1 MSKQQ
6 ETLTGAEEIRWDLAD
21 LYPDSNTLE
30 SDLEGVAAAAED
42 FAQRYRG
49 QVASLDDSALATSLE
64 EFEALQERL
73 VRAHTYSYLNWCTH
87 LDDSERGALLQKV
100 RELST
105 QIQQKL
111 LFFELE
117 WVQLEDSQAEKL
129 LKSTAITPYRHYLE
143 CERLTKPHVLGEPEE
158 KVLSEKALTGQQ
170 AWNRFFDEMVGSQR
184 FSFEGRQLTQQEILA
199 KLYGANRQVRQRA
212 AQSFTEGLEHHL
224 RELTFVFNT
233 ILADK
238 SSDDRLRRYPNWLSS
253 RNLSN
258 EISEE
263 AVQTLIESVTNRY
276 DLVARYYNLKRKLL
290 GLEEIHDYDRYAPLE
305 GVETSYSWNQA
316 KDITLK
322 AYESFHPRLGSI
334 AADFFKQRWI
344 DAPVEP
350 GKVGGAFSHPA
361 VPSAHPYVLLNYTG
375 NIRDVQT
382 LAHELGHGVHQY
394 LSRRQGL
401 LQSDTPLTLAET
413 ASTFGEM
420 LVFDRLMKQEDNP
433 GAHLS
438 MIVSKIDD
446 IVATVFRQVAMNRF
460 EDRIHTT
467 RRTKGELS
475 SDHFSELWMET
486 QQDMFQGS
494 VRLGDHYRIWWSY
507 IPHFL
512 HTPGYVYAYAF
523 GELLVLALYG
533 QYQKE
538 GKDFVEK
545 YLRLLEA
552 GGSDWPHVLLEK
564 LGIDLNDHLFWQEGL
579 AAIEQL
585 ITRAEKLAEEADR
598 RQLATDN
605 KVRRALETDN

>member
-1 MSKQQ
+1 MNKQP
-6 ETLTGAEEIRWDLAD
+6 ETQTGAEGIRWNLAD

-30 SDLEGVAAAAED
+30 SDLQGVAAAAED

-49 QVASLDDSALATSLE
+49 QVASLDDSGLAATLK

-73 VRAHTYSYLNWCTH
+73 VRAHTYSYLNWCTQM
-87 LDDSERGALLQKV
+87 DDSKRGALLQKV
-100 RELST
+100 REVST
-105 QIQQKL
+105 QIRQKL

-129 LKSTAITPYRHYLE
+129 LKSTALTPYRHYLE
-143 CERLTKPHVLGEPEE
+143 CERLTKPHVLSEPEE
-158 KVLSEKALTGQQ
+158 KVLSEKALTGNQ
-170 AWNRFFDEMVGSQR
+170 AWNRFFDEIVGSAR
-184 FSFEGRQLTQQEILA
+184 FSFEGQELTQQEILA
-199 KLYGANRQVRQRA
+199 KFYSANRQVRQRA
-212 AQSFTEGLEHHL
+212 AQSFTEGLERYL
-224 RELTFVFNT
+224 RELTFIFNT
-233 ILADK
+233 LLADK
-238 SSDDRLRRYPNWLSS
+238 NSDDRLRRYPNWLSS

-263 AVQTLIESVTNRY
+263 TVQTLIASVTNRY
-276 DLVARYYNLKRKLL
+276 DLVARFYNLKATLL
-290 GLEEIHDYDRYAPLE
+290 GLEELHDYDRYAPLE
-305 GVETSYSWNQA
+305 EVETSYSWDQA

-334 AADFFKQRWI
+334 VADFFKQRWI

-350 GKVGGAFSHPA
+350 GKAGGAFSHPA

-375 NIRDVQT
+375 NIGDVQT

-394 LSRRQGL
+394 LSRQQGL
-401 LQSDTPLTLAET
+401 LQGDTPLTLAET

-420 LVFDRLMKQEDNP
+420 LVFDRLMKQEDSP

-438 MIVSKIDD
+438 LIVSKIDD

-475 SDHFSELWMET
+475 SDHFSEIWMET

-523 GELLVLALYG
+523 GELLVLALYA

-538 GKDFVEK
+538 GEDFVEK
-545 YLRLLEA
+545 YLGLLEA

-564 LGIDLNDHLFWQEGL
+564 LGIDLNNRRFWQEGL
-579 AAIEQL
+579 SAIEQL
-585 ITRAEKLAEEADR
+585 IPRAEKLAKEVDSKQLTADS
-598 RQLATDN
+598 
-605 KVRRALETDN
+605 

>member
-1 MSKQQ
+1 MNKQL
-6 ETLTGAEEIRWDLAD
+6 ESRTGAEEIRWNLAD
-21 LYPDSNTLE
+21 LYPDSKTLE
-30 SDLEGVAAAAED
+30 TDLQGVAAAAED
-42 FAQRYRG
+42 FAQRHRG
-49 QVASLDDSALATSLE
+49 QVASLDDSGLAATLK

-73 VRAHTYSYLNWCTH
+73 VRAHTYAHLNWCTH
-87 LDDSERGALLQKV
+87 MDDSERGALLQKV
-100 RELST
+100 REIST

-129 LKSTAITPYRHYLE
+129 MKSAAMTPYRHYLE
-143 CERLTKPHVLGEPEE
+143 CERLTKPHVLSEPEE
-158 KVLSEKALTGQQ
+158 KLLSEKALTGHQ
-170 AWNRFFDEMVGSQR
+170 AWNRFFDEIVGSAR
-184 FSFEGRQLTQQEILA
+184 FSFEGQELTQQEILA
-199 KLYGANRQVRQRA
+199 KFYSANRQVRQRA
-212 AQSFTEGLEHHL
+212 AQSFTKGLERYL
-224 RELTFVFNT
+224 RELTFIFNT

-238 SSDDRLRRYPNWLSS
+238 SSDDRLRHYPNWLSS

-276 DLVARYYNLKRKLL
+276 DLVARFYDLKKKLL

-305 GVETSYSWNQA
+305 EVETSYSWNQA

-334 AADFFKQRWI
+334 AADFFKHRWI

-350 GKVGGAFSHPA
+350 GKAGGAFSHPA

-394 LSRRQGL
+394 LSRQQGL
-401 LQSDTPLTLAET
+401 LQADTPLTLAET

-420 LVFDRLMKQEDNP
+420 LVFDRLMKQENSP
-433 GAHLS
+433 SAHLS

-446 IVATVFRQVAMNRF
+446 IMATVFRQVAMNRF

-523 GELLVLALYG
+523 GELLVLALYA

-538 GKDFVEK
+538 GEDFVEK
-545 YLRLLEA
+545 YLQLLEA
-552 GGSDWPHVLLEK
+552 GGSDWPHVLLAK
-564 LGIDLNDHLFWQEGL
+564 LGIDLKNPQFWKEGL
-579 AAIEQL
+579 SAIEQL
-585 ITRAEKLAEEADR
+585 ITRAEELAKEMDSE
-598 RQLATDN
+598 QLTTDS
-605 KVRRALETDN
+605 

>member
-1 MSKQQ
+1 LSHQQ
-6 ETLTGAEEIRWDLAD
+6 KTQTGAEEIRWNLAD
-21 LYPDSNTLE
+21 LYPDSTTLE
-30 SDLEGVAAAAED
+30 DDLEGVSAAAED

-49 QVASLDDSALATSLE
+49 QVVSLDDAGLATALE
-64 EFEALQERL
+64 DFEALQERL
-73 VRAHTYSYLNWCTH
+73 VRAHTYTYLNWCTH
-87 LDDSERGALLQKV
+87 LDDSEHGALLQKV
-100 RELST
+100 REVST

-158 KVLSEKALTGQQ
+158 KVLSEKALTGSQ
-170 AWNRFFDEMVGSQR
+170 AWNRFFDEIVGSTR
-184 FSFEGRQLTQQEILA
+184 FSFEGQELTQQEILA
-199 KLYGANRQVRQRA
+199 KLYSADRQVRQRA

-233 ILADK
+233 LLADK
-238 SSDDRLRRYPNWLSS
+238 SSNDRLRHYPNWLSS

-263 AVQTLIESVTNRY
+263 AVQTLIESVTHRY
-276 DLVARYYNLKRKLL
+276 DLVARYYNLKRTLL
-290 GLEEIHDYDRYAPLE
+290 GLEELHDYDRYAPLE
-305 GVETSYSWNQA
+305 EVETSYSWNQA
-316 KDITLK
+316 KEITLK

-394 LSRRQGL
+394 LARPQGL

-420 LVFDRLMKQEDNP
+420 LVFDRLMKREDSP

-446 IVATVFRQVAMNRF
+446 IMATVFRQVAMNRF

-475 SDHFSELWMET
+475 SDHFSEFWMET
-486 QQDMFQGS
+486 QEEMFQGS

-523 GELLVLALYG
+523 GELLVLALYAR
-533 QYQKE
+533 YQKE
-538 GKDFVEK
+538 GEEFVEK

-564 LGIDLNDHLFWQEGL
+564 LGIDLNDSRFWQEGL
-579 AAIEQL
+579 SSIEQL
-585 ITRAEKLAEEADR
+585 VTRAEKLAEEVNSAR
-598 RQLATDN
+598 E
-605 KVRRALETDN
+605 AL

>member
-1 MSKQQ
+1 MNKQP
-6 ETLTGAEEIRWDLAD
+6 ETQTGAEEIRWNLAD

-30 SDLEGVAAAAED
+30 SDLQGVAAAAED

-49 QVASLDDSALATSLE
+49 QVASLDDSGLTATLK

-73 VRAHTYSYLNWCTH
+73 VRAHTYSYLNWCTQM
-87 LDDSERGALLQKV
+87 DDSERGALLQKV
-100 RELST
+100 REVST
-105 QIQQKL
+105 QIRQKL

-117 WVQLEDSQAEKL
+117 WVQLEHSQAEKL
-129 LKSTAITPYRHYLE
+129 LKSTALTPYRHYLE

-158 KVLSEKALTGQQ
+158 KILSEKALTGSQ
-170 AWNRFFDEMVGSQR
+170 AWNRFFDEIVGSAR
-184 FSFEGRQLTQQEILA
+184 FSFEGQELTQQEILA
-199 KLYGANRQVRQRA
+199 KFYSADRQVRQQA

-224 RELTFVFNT
+224 QELTFIFNT

-238 SSDDRLRRYPNWLSS
+238 SSDDRLRHYPNWLSS

-276 DLVARYYNLKRKLL
+276 DLVARYHNLKRKLL
-290 GLEEIHDYDRYAPLE
+290 GLEEIHDYDRYAPLGE
-305 GVETSYSWNQA
+305 VDTAYSWNQA
-316 KDITLK
+316 KEITLK

-344 DAPVEP
+344 DASVEP
-350 GKVGGAFSHPA
+350 GKAGGAFSHPA

-382 LAHELGHGVHQY
+382 LAHELGHGLHQY

-401 LQSDTPLTLAET
+401 LQADTPLTLAET

-420 LVFDRLMKQEDNP
+420 LVFDRLMKQETNP

-475 SDHFSELWMET
+475 SDHFSELWMKT

-494 VRLGDHYRIWWSY
+494 VQLGDHYRIWWSY

-533 QYQKE
+533 RYQKE
-538 GKDFVEK
+538 GEDFVER

-564 LGIDLNDHLFWQEGL
+564 LGIDLNDRRFWKEGL
-579 AAIEQL
+579 SAIEQL
-585 ITRAEKLAEEADR
+585 VTRAEKLAEEMDSAR
-598 RQLATDN
+598 S
-605 KVRRALETDN
+605 AL

>member
-1 MSKQQ
+1 MSHQQ
-6 ETLTGAEEIRWDLAD
+6 KTQTGAEEIRWNLAD
-21 LYPDSNTLE
+21 LYPDSTTLE
-30 SDLEGVAAAAED
+30 DDLEGVSAAAED

-49 QVASLDDSALATSLE
+49 QVVSLDDAGLATALE
-64 EFEALQERL
+64 DFEALQERL
-73 VRAHTYSYLNWCTH
+73 VRAHTYTYLNWCTH
-87 LDDSERGALLQKV
+87 LDDSEHGALLQKV
-100 RELST
+100 REVST

-111 LFFELE
+111 LFLKLE

-129 LKSTAITPYRHYLE
+129 LKSAAITPYRHYLE

-158 KVLSEKALTGQQ
+158 KVLSEKALTGSQ
-170 AWNRFFDEMVGSQR
+170 AWNRFFDEIVGSTR
-184 FSFEGRQLTQQEILA
+184 FSFEGQELTQQEILA
-199 KLYGANRQVRQRA
+199 KLYSADRQVRQGA

-233 ILADK
+233 LLADK
-238 SSDDRLRRYPNWLSS
+238 SSNDRLRHYPNWLSS

-263 AVQTLIESVTNRY
+263 AVQTLIESVTHRY
-276 DLVARYYNLKRKLL
+276 DLVARYYNLKRTLL
-290 GLEEIHDYDRYAPLE
+290 ELEELHDYDRYAPLE
-305 GVETSYSWNQA
+305 EVETSYSWNQA
-316 KDITLK
+316 KEITLK

-394 LSRRQGL
+394 LARPQGL

-420 LVFDRLMKQEDNP
+420 LVFDRLMKREDSP

-446 IVATVFRQVAMNRF
+446 IMATVFRQVAMNRF

-475 SDHFSELWMET
+475 SDHFSEFWMET
-486 QQDMFQGS
+486 QEEMFQGS

-523 GELLVLALYG
+523 GELLVLALYAR
-533 QYQKE
+533 YQKE
-538 GKDFVEK
+538 GEEFVEK

-564 LGIDLNDHLFWQEGL
+564 LGIDLNDSRFWQEGL
-579 AAIEQL
+579 SSIEQL
-585 ITRAEKLAEEADR
+585 VTRAEKLAEEVNSAR
-598 RQLATDN
+598 E
-605 KVRRALETDN
+605 AL

>member
-1 MSKQQ
+1 MNKPPKTQ
-6 ETLTGAEEIRWDLAD
+6 TGAQEIRWNLAD
-21 LYPDSNTLE
+21 LYPDSNALE
-30 SDLEGVAAAAED
+30 SDLQGVAATAED

-49 QVASLDDSALATSLE
+49 QVASLDDSGLAASLK
-64 EFEALQERL
+64 EFEAVQERL
-73 VRAHTYSYLNWCTH
+73 VRAHTYTYLNWCTH
-87 LDDSERGALLQKV
+87 MDDAQRGALLQKV
-100 RELST
+100 REVST
-105 QIQQKL
+105 QIRQKI

-117 WVQLEDSQAEKL
+117 WIQLEDSQAEEL
-129 LKSTAITPYRHYLE
+129 LKSTAIAPYRHYLE
-143 CERLTKPHVLGEPEE
+143 CERLTKPHVLGESEE
-158 KVLSEKALTGQQ
+158 KVHSEKALTGYQ
-170 AWNRFFDEMVGSQR
+170 AWNRFFDEMVGSTR
-184 FSFEGRQLTQQEILA
+184 FSFEEQELTQQEILA
-199 KLYGANRQVRQRA
+199 KLYSADRQVRQRA
-212 AQSFTEGLEHHL
+212 AQSFTEGLERYL
-224 RELTFVFNT
+224 RELTFIFNT

-238 SSDDRLRRYPNWLSS
+238 SSDDRLRHYPNWLSS

-258 EISEE
+258 QISEE

-290 GLEEIHDYDRYAPLE
+290 GLEELHDYDRYAPLE
-305 GVETSYSWNQA
+305 EVETSYSWNQA

-334 AADFFKQRWI
+334 AADFFKKRWI

-350 GKVGGAFSHPA
+350 GKAGGAFSHPV
-361 VPSAHPYVLLNYTG
+361 VPSAHPYILLNYTG

-394 LSRRQGL
+394 LSRQQGL
-401 LQSDTPLTLAET
+401 LQADTPLTLAET

-420 LVFDRLMKQEDNP
+420 LVFDRLMKQEANP
-433 GAHLS
+433 VAHLS
-438 MIVSKIDD
+438 MIVSRIDD

-460 EDRIHTT
+460 EDRIHTA

-475 SDHFSELWMET
+475 SDHFSEFWMET
-486 QQDMFQGS
+486 QQEMFQGS

-533 QYQKE
+533 RYQKE
-538 GKDFVEK
+538 GEDFVEK

-552 GGSDWPHVLLEK
+552 GGSDWPHVLLKK
-564 LGIDLNDHLFWQEGL
+564 LGIDLNDSRFWQEGIL
-579 AAIEQL
+579 AIEQL
-585 ITRAEKLAEEADR
+585 ITKAEKLAEEVDSE
-598 RQLATDN
+598 QLTVD
-605 KVRRALETDN
+605 K

>member
-1 MSKQQ
+1 MNKQP
-6 ETLTGAEEIRWDLAD
+6 ETQTGAEGIRWNLAD

-30 SDLEGVAAAAED
+30 SDLQGVAAAAED

-49 QVASLDDSALATSLE
+49 QVASLDDSGLAASLK

-73 VRAHTYSYLNWCTH
+73 VRAHTYSYLNWCTQM
-87 LDDSERGALLQKV
+87 DDSKRGALLQKV
-100 RELST
+100 REVST
-105 QIQQKL
+105 HIRQKL

-129 LKSTAITPYRHYLE
+129 LQSTALTPYRHYLE
-143 CERLTKPHVLGEPEE
+143 CERLTKPHVLSEPEE
-158 KVLSEKALTGQQ
+158 KVLSEKALTGNQ
-170 AWNRFFDEMVGSQR
+170 AWNRFFDEIVGSAR
-184 FSFEGRQLTQQEILA
+184 FSFEGQELTQQEILA
-199 KLYGANRQVRQRA
+199 KFYSANRQVRQRA
-212 AQSFTEGLEHHL
+212 AQSFTEGLERYL
-224 RELTFVFNT
+224 RELTFIFNT

-238 SSDDRLRRYPNWLSS
+238 SSDDQLRHYPNWLSS

-263 AVQTLIESVTNRY
+263 TVQTLIASVTNRY
-276 DLVARYYNLKRKLL
+276 DLVARFYNLKATLL
-290 GLEEIHDYDRYAPLE
+290 GLEELHDYDRYAPLE
-305 GVETSYSWNQA
+305 EVETSYSWDQA

-334 AADFFKQRWI
+334 VADFFKQRWI

-350 GKVGGAFSHPA
+350 GKAGGAFSHPA

-394 LSRRQGL
+394 LSRQQGL
-401 LQSDTPLTLAET
+401 LQADTPLTLAET

-420 LVFDRLMKQEDNP
+420 LVFDRLMKQENNP
-433 GAHLS
+433 SAHLS

-460 EDRIHTT
+460 EDLIHTT

-494 VRLGDHYRIWWSY
+494 VQLGDHYRIWWSY

-523 GELLVLALYG
+523 GELLVLALYA

-538 GKDFVEK
+538 GEDFVEK
-545 YLRLLEA
+545 YLHLLEA
-552 GGSDWPHVLLEK
+552 GGSDWPHVLLAK
-564 LGIDLNDHLFWQEGL
+564 LGIDLKDPLFWQEGL
-579 AAIEQL
+579 SAIEQL
-585 ITRAEKLAEEADR
+585 ITRAEKLSKEVGSKQLTTDR
-598 RQLATDN
+598 
-605 KVRRALETDN
+605 